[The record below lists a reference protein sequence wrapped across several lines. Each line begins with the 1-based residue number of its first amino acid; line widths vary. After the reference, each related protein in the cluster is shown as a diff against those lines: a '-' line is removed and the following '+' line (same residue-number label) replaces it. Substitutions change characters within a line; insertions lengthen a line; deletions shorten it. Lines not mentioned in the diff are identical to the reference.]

1 MRITPTTELNNRI
14 EKLQKEMAVHS
25 LDAILILQNADL
37 FYFTGAIQQG
47 ALYIPR
53 EGEPLYL
60 VRKDYARARMESGLK
75 ELVPF
80 KSPRDI
86 PGVLADFNYPM
97 PKSVGM
103 ELDVVPVTVMRRFS
117 SSFGECSISDATPL
131 IRNVRAVKSD
141 YEINIMKDAALIVDK
156 VCQRAAEII
165 REGMTDLELAAEL
178 EFVARKAGHQGLV
191 RMRGFN
197 NELFYAHVFSG
208 TDSAVPTY
216 SDTPLG
222 GMGLNPSFPQ
232 GASYKKIRRNEPI
245 TVDFSGIFDG
255 YIVDQTRMFS
265 IGELPEKLVKA
276 YADMMAIQE
285 HAKRTAKPGVSW
297 GGLYDECLQMAYD
310 LGYRDHFMGPK
321 GSQVSFIG
329 HGTGV
334 ELDEY
339 PFIARGFN
347 DYQLQENMTFAFEP
361 KAVFPGL
368 GAVGIENT
376 FWVGKDG
383 LKHLTFSKQELIIL

>member
-1 MRITPTTELNNRI
+1 M
-14 EKLQKEMAVHS
+14 
-25 LDAILILQNADL
+25 LQNADL

-47 ALYIPR
+47 VLYVPR
-53 EGEPLYL
+53 EGEALYL

-75 ELVPF
+75 DLVPF

-86 PGVLADFNYPM
+86 PGVLADFGMVM
-97 PKSVGM
+97 PQTVGM
-103 ELDVVPVTVMRRFS
+103 ELDVVPVSVMNRFK
-117 SSFGECSISDATPL
+117 GVLGDAVISDATPL
-131 IRNVRAVKSD
+131 IRTVRAVKSD

-156 VCQRAAEII
+156 VCKRATEVI

-197 NELFYAHVFSG
+197 NELFYGHVFSG
-208 TDSAVPTY
+208 NDSAVPTY

-222 GMGLNPSFPQ
+222 GVGLNPSFPQ
-232 GASYKKIRRNEPI
+232 GASYKKVRRHEPL

-265 IGELPEKLVKA
+265 IGELPAKLTKA
-276 YADMMAIQE
+276 YDDMLAIQE
-285 HAKRTAKPGVSW
+285 HAKQTARPGVSW
-297 GGLYDECLQMAYD
+297 GGLYDECLEMANAM
-310 LGYRDHFMGPK
+310 GYLDHFMGSK
-321 GSQVSFIG
+321 GAQVSFIG

-347 DYQLQENMTFAFEP
+347 DYQLQEKMTFAFEP
-361 KAVFPGL
+361 KTVFPGL
-368 GAVGIENT
+368 GAVGVENT
-376 FWVGKDG
+376 FWVAKDG
-383 LKHLTFSKQELIIL
+383 LKHLTFSNQDLIVL